1 MAEYKVI
8 DTEQLEADLIS
19 VADTIRAKGGTTDQM
34 EWPEGYKA
42 AVQAIETGKALPSLS
57 NPGAAEDLRAG
68 KQLID
73 QEGNIVTG
81 TALVAGGGVYPD
93 GAFAPVKSFT
103 AGKQYALVAVIDG
116 VRRYIDTTAYNDWTL
131 NATQIGI
138 AEDAGDY
145 VLFDKTPALF
155 TAVASGNGFLLQ
167 NGSNYLYGVFDGG
180 TALRI
185 GTTQTVWLVDE
196 SATAGLPDGKFYPK
210 EDSNAVWLTSTHDD
224 YDWFPKYETAG
235 SFGYDRVGRD
245 DTYSTGF
252 VSFVLYEN
260 VAGEGEL
267 NPVMDT
273 SGATATAGDILS
285 GKTAFVNGRKVNGT
299 LVTQTFYRG
308 ASEPSADLGNDYD
321 LFFVMG

>member
-1 MAEYKVI
+1 MAKYSI
-8 DTEQLEADLIS
+8 DSTTLTGIGDA
-19 VADTIRAKGGTTDQM
+19 IRAKEGSSGTIPVTQI
-34 EWPEGYKA
+34 A
-42 AVQAIETGKALPSLS
+42 SRISAIETGKALPTLS
-57 NPGAAEDLRAG
+57 NPGGADDLRAG

-73 QEGNIVTG
+73 QEGNVVTG

-116 VRRYIDTTAYNDWTL
+116 VRRYINTTAYNDWTL

-138 AEDAGDY
+138 AEDTGDY
-145 VLFDKTPALF
+145 VIFDANPALF

-167 NGSNYLYGVFDGG
+167 TGSDNLYGVFDGG

-196 SATAGLPDGKFYPK
+196 SETAGLPDGKFYPK

-252 VSFVLYEN
+252 VSFVLYEY
-260 VAGEGEL
+260 VAGEGEI

-273 SGATATAGDILS
+273 TGATATAGDILS
-285 GKTAFVNGRKVNGT
+285 GKTAFANGRKVTGS

-321 LFFVMG
+321 LYFVMG